1 MHRKRS
7 TAGESLSQIEGNTMT
22 QQERPLSPFMN
33 YRWQYSN
40 TLSILHR
47 VTGIFMTI
55 GIALLVYWLVAIAS
69 GSDAYSNALQVFAM
83 PIIKAASFLWVL
95 SFMYHFLNGIRHLV
109 WDLGY
114 GFEKAVARK
123 TGWLVFIAAL
133 VLTAITWGLIV
144 NRFMSEVN
152 LSGGAI

>member
-1 MHRKRS
+1 M
-7 TAGESLSQIEGNTMT
+7 A

-47 VTGIFMTI
+47 LSGVFMSI
-55 GIALLVYWLVAIAS
+55 GFALLVYWLVAAAS
-69 GSDAYSNALQVFAM
+69 GNTAYDAALTCFAS
-83 PIIKAASFLWVL
+83 PIAKGALFLFL
-95 SFMYHFLNGIRHLV
+95 LAFFYHLLNGIRHLG

-123 TGWLVFIAAL
+123 TGMLVFVVSI
-133 VLTAITWGLIV
+133 VLTLLTWWCIASRVTASVTGDLV
-144 NRFMSEVN
+144 
-152 LSGGAI
+152 